1 MYLFFSLFCGLRMG
15 MGDALC
21 HSPGMLMEDVSNRFM
36 YLRFLKQTS
45 KILKK

>member
-1 MYLFFSLFCGLRMG
+1 

-21 HSPGMLMEDVSNRFM
+21 HSPGMLMEDVSTCFM

-45 KILKK
+45 KIFKK